1 MAAAREEGES
11 KFSLW
16 LSGQLQDLNVD
27 HEVYGT
33 YISGILDSAETEEE
47 KNEALVDFLS
57 EFVEEDVEE
66 TCNRIVQTW
75 LRLTAEAAAADRTDQ
90 PDKKTVA
97 SVMEKQAAT
106 IVKKQGNE
114 ENNAATKQ
122 ALLAQYAEVSDEED
136 EGYSY
141 SEETSNSDLLGFKNM
156 NKSNVQQAERQAR
169 EKAKEEVRVKR
180 EKDKMQREKDKQKAA
195 ERKEKEKKRTQKGE
209 RRR

>member
-1 MAAAREEGES
+1 MAAAREEGAD

-16 LSGQLQDLNVD
+16 LSGKLQDLNVD

-47 KNEALVDFLS
+47 KNEVLVDFLS

-66 TCNRIVQTW
+66 TCDEIVQTW
-75 LRLTAEAAAADRTDQ
+75 LRLSAEAAAVGRADQ

-114 ENNAATKQ
+114 DNAANKQ
-122 ALLAQYAEVSDEED
+122 ALLMQYAEVSDEED
-136 EGYSY
+136 EGYGY
-141 SEETSNSDLLGFKNM
+141 TVDTSNSGLLGFKNM
-156 NKSNVQQAERQAR
+156 NKTNVHQAEKQAR

-180 EKDKMQREKDKQKAA
+180 EKDKMQREKDKQKAS